1 VSLSGNQNSGT
12 LGQANVNFDYIFKW
26 GKVGV
31 FGTYSFLNNALI
43 NSQAAVLANGVTSP
57 DLLNQTYLRVV
68 NQAGASF
75 SAGLWGNNYLEG
87 NIGYL
92 KSFAYGDRAG
102 GTLRFVFPLNNRL
115 AFTVEGDLN
124 PTLLGAGNDGRAV
137 VGVIFGNALRPK
149 EFLAS
154 DRPVPV
160 DVPRVR
166 YEEITRQVRVGHT
179 APVADAGPDQIG
191 VPAGPI
197 TLNASASYSP
207 DGLPIT
213 FHWIEDG
220 GPAVTLSSPNSA
232 ITSFPATAG
241 QSYIFRV
248 VVTDSLGG
256 QGMARVRVT
265 TSAATTVS
273 IDFFNANPTTI
284 SAGQSATLSWKVLNA
299 TTISISGIGTVA
311 AAGSVPVSPTA
322 TTTYTLTAS
331 NATSSQ
337 NATATVVVSGSTTQ
351 VTYCYAS
358 PATIITGESSTLF
371 YQTTNANSV
380 TINPGIG
387 TVGLNGNVVV
397 TPMAST
403 TYTIIANG
411 PNGVT
416 NSCTASVT
424 VTNGQLPRIIQFSSS
439 PQNIASGQSSTLL
452 WVVENATSVNINNGI
467 GSVSLGGTQAVS
479 PTANTTYILTATNAA
494 GSVTSQATVN
504 VGAGVSI
511 TSFTATPNPS
521 PSPGTAVVLSCQA
534 VNATSITLNGTVTS
548 GTTATATVNPQATT
562 AYTCIATGSSGQTVQ
577 QSLTVTVPGGNGGG
591 NSNPTI
597 VIKGGNVITTNNRNV
612 TLDASGSF
620 SPTGNTPLTFVWTSL
635 NDRAVITNAG
645 SAVAFAQV
653 GLIPGQYLFQL
664 TVIDSKGNSST
675 TIVTVNWMI

>member
-1 VSLSGNQNSGT
+1 
-12 LGQANVNFDYIFKW
+12 
-26 GKVGV
+26 
-31 FGTYSFLNNALI
+31 
-43 NSQAAVLANGVTSP
+43 
-57 DLLNQTYLRVV
+57 
-68 NQAGASF
+68 
-75 SAGLWGNNYLEG
+75 
-87 NIGYL
+87 
-92 KSFAYGDRAG
+92 
-102 GTLRFVFPLNNRL
+102 
-115 AFTVEGDLN
+115 
-124 PTLLGAGNDGRAV
+124 
-137 VGVIFGNALRPK
+137 
-149 EFLAS
+149 
-154 DRPVPV
+154 
-160 DVPRVR
+160 
-166 YEEITRQVRVGHT
+166 
-179 APVADAGPDQIG
+179 
-191 VPAGPI
+191 
-197 TLNASASYSP
+197 
-207 DGLPIT
+207 
-213 FHWIEDG
+213 
-220 GPAVTLSSPNSA
+220 
-232 ITSFPATAG
+232 
-241 QSYIFRV
+241 
-248 VVTDSLGG
+248 
-256 QGMARVRVT
+256 
-265 TSAATTVS
+265 
-273 IDFFNANPTTI
+273 
-284 SAGQSATLSWKVLNA
+284 
-299 TTISISGIGTVA
+299 
-311 AAGSVPVSPTA
+311 
-322 TTTYTLTAS
+322 
-331 NATSSQ
+331 
-337 NATATVVVSGSTTQ
+337 VVVSGSTTQ

-511 TSFTATPNPS
+511 TSFMATPNPS